1 MTAAATPTT
10 QTASQAANRIGTEA
24 IPVRH
29 MDFEFDDS
37 VATFWFG
44 GDPLRTMILTALS
57 GTFPEG
63 ERMFMRSVR
72 HYQQAIKD
80 PELRRQVKAFIGQE
94 AHHGKEHQG
103 FNDMMTR
110 KGIPVDMIDR
120 YTREGLKRIGQ
131 FYSPE
136 RLLAKTC
143 ALEHFTA
150 LFAELLLAHPELI
163 DEVEEPLKPL
173 WIWHAIEESE
183 HKAVAY
189 DVYQEQVGSYWIRV
203 SEMAVTTVMFSF
215 FSALHT
221 VQLLQAAKD
230 QPRTKRWGLKKRLT
244 GLWRHRDV
252 LAELGK
258 HYLTYYKTDFHPSQK
273 DSTALRD
280 RGLAMLTQYVG
291 DKAHI
296 SV

>member
-1 MTAAATPTT
+1 MTAAAT
-10 QTASQAANRIGTEA
+10 AAKRIGTDA
-24 IPVRH
+24 IPVRQ
-29 MDFEFDDS
+29 MDFEFDEAIS
-37 VATFWFG
+37 TFWFD

-72 HYQQAIKD
+72 HYQSNLKD
-80 PELRRQVKAFIGQE
+80 PELRQRVKAFIGQE
-94 AHHGKEHQG
+94 AHHGKEHQT

-110 KGIPVDMIDR
+110 KGIPVDKIDA
-120 YTREGLKRIGQ
+120 YTKMGLKRIER
-131 FYSPE
+131 FYSPG
-136 RLLAKTC
+136 RVLAKTC

-163 DEVEEPLKPL
+163 DGVDEPLKPL

-183 HKAVAY
+183 HKSVAY
-189 DVYQEQVGSYWIRV
+189 DVYQEQVGGYWLRV
-203 SEMAVTTVMFSF
+203 SEMAITTVMFSF

-221 VQLLQAAKD
+221 AQLLQAAKD
-230 QPRTKRWGLKKRLT
+230 QPRTRRWRLKDRVQ
-244 GLWRHRDV
+244 GMWRHREV

-258 HYLTYYKTDFHPSQK
+258 HYLTYYKPDFHPSQK
-273 DSTALRD
+273 DSRALRD
-280 RGLAMLTQYVG
+280 RGLALLTAYVG

-296 SV
+296 SA

>member
-1 MTAAATPTT
+1 MTAAATTV
-10 QTASQAANRIGTEA
+10 NRIGTDA

-37 VATFWFG
+37 IATFWFAN
-44 GDPLRTMILTALS
+44 DPLRTMILTALS

-72 HYQQAIKD
+72 HYQNAIKD
-80 PELRRQVKAFIGQE
+80 PDLRKRVKAFIGQE
-94 AHHGKEHQG
+94 AHHGKEHQT

-110 KGIPVDMIDR
+110 KGIPVDQIDA
-120 YTREGLKRIGQ
+120 YTKMGLRRIERW
-131 FYSPE
+131 YSPG
-136 RLLAKTC
+136 RVLAKTC

-163 DEVEEPLKPL
+163 DEVDEQLKPL

-183 HKAVAY
+183 HKSVAF
-189 DVYQEQVGSYWIRV
+189 DVYQEQEGSYWLRV
-203 SEMAVTTVMFSF
+203 SEMAITTVMFSF

-221 VQLLQAAKD
+221 AQLMQAAKTT
-230 QPRTKRWGLKKRLT
+230 PGAKRMGLKQRLT
-244 GLWRHRDV
+244 GMWRHRDV

-258 HYLTYYKTDFHPSQK
+258 HYLTYYKPDFHPSQK
-273 DSTALRD
+273 DSKDLRD
-280 RGLAMLTQYVG
+280 RGLALLTRYVG

-296 SV
+296 SA

>member
-1 MTAAATPTT
+1 MTAAAH
-10 QTASQAANRIGTEA
+10 QNANRIGTDA

-37 VATFWFG
+37 VPTFWFAN
-44 GDPLRTMILTALS
+44 DPLRTMILTALS

-72 HYQQAIKD
+72 HYQEAIKD
-80 PELRRQVKAFIGQE
+80 PELQQQVKAFIGQE
-94 AHHGKEHQG
+94 AHHGKEHQS

-110 KGIPVDMIDR
+110 KGVPVDFIDR
-120 YTREGLKRIGQ
+120 YTKEGLKRIGK
-131 FYSPE
+131 FYSPQ

-150 LFAELLLAHPELI
+150 LFAEMLLAHPELI
-163 DEVEEPLKPL
+163 DEVDEQLKPL
-173 WIWHAIEESE
+173 WVWHAIEESE

-189 DVYQEQVGSYWIRV
+189 DVYQEQVGSYWVRV

-215 FSALHT
+215 FSSLHT
-221 VQLLQAAKD
+221 AQLMKAVKD
-230 QPRTKRWGLKKRLT
+230 QPGTKPMGLGKRLK
-244 GLWRHRDV
+244 GLWQHREV
-252 LAELGK
+252 LGELGK
-258 HYLTYYKTDFHPSQK
+258 HYLAYYKPDFHPSQK
-273 DSTALRD
+273 DSTTLRNK
-280 RGLAMLTQYVG
+280 GLEMLTRYVG

-296 SV
+296 SA